1 MASAG
6 SGDPLI
12 ARWLELSSLLD
23 EALELDPPALSTW
36 LVAVR
41 ARDPELADTLER
53 LLATRDDPSGEG
65 DSLATSAHVELDD
78 PDAPPDDE
86 PRAGAMVGPYR
97 LLRELGVGGMGSVW
111 LAERDDGTLK
121 RQVALKLPRFVWS
134 GAFAERLRRE
144 RDIVGSLE
152 HPHIARLYDAG
163 ADAAGRPYLAM
174 EYVDGVPIDV
184 WCRDR
189 DASTRARVD
198 LLLQV
203 AGAVGHA
210 HARLVVHRDLKPANI
225 LVTPDGSVR
234 LLDFG
239 IAKLMEGDRTEAT
252 ALTRVSGRA
261 LTLDYASPEQIR
273 GEPLGTASD
282 VYSLGVVAYEL
293 LSGQRPYRLRRGTTA
308 ELEVAI
314 ESVDPPL
321 ASEASAAS
329 GSSDRRGALQ
339 GDLDA
344 ILNKTLKK
352 RPDERYES
360 VTAWGADLQRWLDG
374 LPVEA
379 RPDRLGYRARKFVAR
394 NRFQVAA
401 GSVLALSLIAGTAV
415 SLWQARAA
423 RMQAAR
429 AEEVKRFVLSIFSSA
444 DTAGGGNRTTTA
456 PQLLDAARLRLERAP
471 VADAAVQ
478 AELLVAIGWALVGQ
492 GDAARAVPVLQE
504 ARDSAA
510 RSLRPESPVAVDAT
524 LALAEAQLYLDHP
537 KLALPLA
544 EEAERAATAS
554 RDVARQGNAMRLQ
567 AWALQADDRLADATR
582 KARQAVALLEGD
594 PHADPRILLDAYD
607 RLVSSL
613 DLQRDPETLEAA
625 TRAAAFA
632 RRINGD
638 RDTASSLL
646 TRAELASAQF
656 RYGGATTAPYV
667 ELKSVWEA
675 QRRLLGER
683 HMNTLNSALMI
694 EGMARSRGDVVTAI
708 AMLRGLLD
716 AQEADPAG
724 TWRSV
729 AIYRLRYAQTLLAAH
744 RYAEASDTLAPV
756 DARLAEL
763 PSDWRSLTRSVQA
776 LALAREGR
784 LDLAT
789 PLLAGLLADK
799 PVDEEPRANL
809 NRERIA
815 EALVAAHR
823 AVEARPLVDAVSASN
838 ARRKEKPSSGLARL
852 DGTAWLAQGDP
863 RRALPLL
870 RSADELYATQHP
882 DGSPERAD
890 AQMARAEAEL
900 AAGDAEAAL
909 RASDAAQLF
918 WRSFDPQHPDAAR
931 ALMWHARSLAALGR
945 VDAAER
951 EIAQARA
958 ALKATDRAV
967 PPDLARDVAVA
978 LTPPSSTRAK
988 R

>member
-1 MASAG
+1 MATAG

-23 EALELDPPALSTW
+23 EALELSPDALAQW
-36 LVAVR
+36 LVGVR
-41 ARDPELADTLER
+41 ARDAELADSLER
-53 LLATRDDPSGEG
+53 LLATRDAEIGAVDG
-65 DSLATSAHVELDD
+65 LATSARLAVDD
-78 PDAPPDDE
+78 PDDIADDE
-86 PRAGAMVGPYR
+86 PRPGAMVGPYR

-121 RQVALKLPRFVWS
+121 RHVALKLPRFVWS
-134 GAFAERLRRE
+134 GAFAERMRRE

-152 HPHIARLYDAG
+152 HPLIARLYDAG

-174 EYVDGVPIDV
+174 EYVDGVPIDA

-189 DASTRARVD
+189 DASIRVRVG

-203 AGAVGHA
+203 AAAVGHA

-225 LVTPDGSVR
+225 LVTADGSVR

-293 LSGQRPYRLRRGTTA
+293 LSGRRPYRLRRGTAA

-314 ESVDPPL
+314 ESADPPL
-321 ASEASAAS
+321 ASDAS
-329 GSSDRRGALQ
+329 GVAERRSALQ

-352 RPDERYES
+352 QAVDRYES
-360 VTAWGADLQRWLDG
+360 MAAWSADLQRWLDG

-379 RPDRLGYRARKFVAR
+379 RPDRLAYRARKFVAR

-415 SLWQARAA
+415 SLWQARTA
-423 RMQAAR
+423 RSEAAR
-429 AEEVKRFVLSIFSSA
+429 AEEVKRFVLSIFSNA

-456 PQLLDAARLRLERAP
+456 PQLLDAARLRLERSP
-471 VADAAVQ
+471 VDDPAVQ
-478 AELLVAIGWALVGQ
+478 AELLVSIGWALVGQ
-492 GDAARAVPVLQE
+492 GDAARAVPVLEE
-504 ARDSAA
+504 AREWAA
-510 RSLRPESPVAVDAT
+510 RSLRPESAVAIDAK

-537 KLALPLA
+537 KIALPLA
-544 EEAERAATAS
+544 EDAERAATAS

-613 DLQRDPETLEAA
+613 DLQRDPATLDAA
-625 TRAAAFA
+625 AHAAAFA

-656 RYGGATTAPYV
+656 RYGNANAQSYA

-683 HMNTLNSALMI
+683 HMNTQNTALMI
-694 EGMARSRGDVVTAI
+694 EGMARSRGDVVTSI
-708 AMLRGLLD
+708 TMLRGLLE
-716 AQEADPAG
+716 AQEADPSG
-724 TWRSV
+724 TWRSA
-729 AIYRLRYAQTLLAAH
+729 AIYRLRYAQALLAAH
-744 RYAEASDTLAPV
+744 RYGEASDTLAPV
-756 DARLAEL
+756 VARLAEL
-763 PSDWRSLTRSVQA
+763 PSDWRQLTLSVQA
-776 LALAREGR
+776 LALARDGR
-784 LDLAT
+784 LDLAA
-789 PLLAGLLADK
+789 PLLASLLADK
-799 PVDEEPRANL
+799 PVAEEPRANL

-815 EALVAAHR
+815 EALVAAR
-823 AVEARPLVDAVSASN
+823 RPGEARPLMDAVVESS
-838 ARRKEKPSSGLARL
+838 ARRNEKPSSSLARI
-852 DGTAWLAQGDP
+852 DGTVWLAQGEP
-863 RRALPLL
+863 KKALPLL
-870 RSADELYATQHP
+870 RSADELYASSHP

-900 AAGDAEAAL
+900 AAGDAAAAL
-909 RASDAAQLF
+909 AVSTQAESF
-918 WRSFDPQHPDAAR
+918 WQAFDPKHPDAAR
-931 ALMWHARSLAALGR
+931 ALLWHARSLAAVGR
-945 VDAAER
+945 EEAAQR
-951 EIAQARA
+951 ELVRARTLLREADRPVPA
-958 ALKATDRAV
+958 ALSAELAAPLKPRSATG
-967 PPDLARDVAVA
+967 
-978 LTPPSSTRAK
+978 RAK
-988 R
+988 G